1 MKCVQITDGVY
12 GYRKEGSNRVRPVG
26 IGGIVEVPDEEAE
39 RLVAL
44 KVAKYYGLDEATE
57 AAISETSNQ
66 TGTDNDNGGTNGVT
80 GNDNGGTD
88 GVTGN
93 DNGKSSAAPDGSASP
108 ATQLMKMKI
117 EELQKLTADMGIDNP
132 KLKAK
137 KDFVNAIIQ
146 ATADNGDIL

>member
-1 MKCVQITDGVY
+1 MKYVQITDGVY

-66 TGTDNDNGGTNGVT
+66 TGTDNDNGGT
-80 GNDNGGTD
+80 D

-108 ATQLMKMKI
+108 ATQLMKMNIK
-117 EELQKLTADMGIDNP
+117 ELQKLTADMGIDNP
-132 KLKAK
+132 KLKIK